1 MDQYA
6 VFGHPIAHSRSPQIH
21 RMFAQQTQENLEY
34 QAILAPLEGFAASW
48 RTFVAQGGC
57 GANVTVPFKQEAL
70 SVCDT
75 LSTRAQQAQAVN
87 TLIVDQQSGQVQG
100 DNTDGVGLVRD
111 IQTHLNYSL
120 ANKRVLILGAGGA
133 VRGIIQPLLEQGVHT
148 LHIANRTP
156 QKAQALVVAFTGP
169 LSASALDTLD
179 QMAAF
184 DVVINATSAS
194 LSGQMPTLPASL
206 LTTKSL
212 AYDLVYS
219 AQATPFM
226 QWAQQAGAG
235 QVADGLG
242 MLVEQAA
249 EAFYLWRQVRPH
261 SAPVLAALR
270 AQLSANQGK

>member
-21 RMFAQQTQENLEY
+21 QMFAQQTQENLEY
-34 QAILAPLEGFAASW
+34 RAILAPLEGFAASW
-48 RTFVAQGGC
+48 RAFVAQGGQ
-57 GANVTVPFKQEAL
+57 GANVTVPFKQEAVR
-70 SVCDT
+70 VCDT
-75 LSTRAQQAQAVN
+75 LSTRAQEAQAVN
-87 TLIVDQQSGQVQG
+87 TLIVDAKTGQVHG

-111 IQTHLNYSL
+111 IQSHLKYAL

-133 VRGIIQPLLEQGVHT
+133 VRGIIQPLLAQGVQS

-156 QKAQALVVAFTGP
+156 HKAQALVEAFAGP
-169 LSASALDTLD
+169 LSASALDDLE

-194 LSGQMPTLPASL
+194 LSGAMPLLPTRL
-206 LTTKSL
+206 LTAESL

-226 QWAQQAGAG
+226 QRAQQAGAG
-235 QVADGLG
+235 QIADGLG

-249 EAFYLWRQVRPH
+249 EAFYLWRQVRPQ

-270 AQLSANQGK
+270 AQLSAD